1 MGRSRHG
8 AGRGAEARQGA
19 ADAGQ
24 AVTEDHPLELAIH
37 LAKVRAA
44 FDKKDESWRFALL
57 IALKRFLQAAGLDR
71 ELLDPLQQLIFEQAG
86 RKGEHKPLAEA
97 AVMTVAAAA
106 VTVLKHRGEFASIK
120 DALASVACSSGLNEK
135 QLRIFRNNLSSRQ
148 NLRADIVP
156 SAIVTAGGR
165 NVSPSTKRTLRAP
178 KIPTTASVLKL
189 PLHALVNE

>member
-1 MGRSRHG
+1 MGRSCHG

-24 AVTEDHPLELAIH
+24 AVTEDRPLELAIH
-37 LAKVRAA
+37 LAEVRAA

-86 RKGEHKPLAEA
+86 RKGEHAEA

-178 KIPTTASVLKL
+178 KIPTTVSVLKL

>member
-1 MGRSRHG
+1 
-8 AGRGAEARQGA
+8 
-19 ADAGQ
+19 
-24 AVTEDHPLELAIH
+24 
-37 LAKVRAA
+37 
-44 FDKKDESWRFALL
+44 
-57 IALKRFLQAAGLDR
+57 
-71 ELLDPLQQLIFEQAG
+71 
-86 RKGEHKPLAEA
+86 
-97 AVMTVAAAA
+97 MTVAAAA

-156 SAIVTAGGR
+156 SAIVTGR

>member
-1 MGRSRHG
+1 
-8 AGRGAEARQGA
+8 
-19 ADAGQ
+19 
-24 AVTEDHPLELAIH
+24 
-37 LAKVRAA
+37 
-44 FDKKDESWRFALL
+44 
-57 IALKRFLQAAGLDR
+57 LKRFLQAAGLDR

-86 RKGEHKPLAEA
+86 RKGEHAEA

>member
-24 AVTEDHPLELAIH
+24 AVIEDRPLELAIH
-37 LAKVRAA
+37 LAEVRAA

-86 RKGEHKPLAEA
+86 RKGEHAEA

-106 VTVLKHRGEFASIK
+106 VTVLKHRG
-120 DALASVACSSGLNEK
+120 
-135 QLRIFRNNLSSRQ
+135 
-148 NLRADIVP
+148 
-156 SAIVTAGGR
+156 
-165 NVSPSTKRTLRAP
+165 
-178 KIPTTASVLKL
+178 
-189 PLHALVNE
+189 